1 MPRQDIADL
10 GFVRLCTASEQRI
23 KRHQDASSAE
33 PALQCVIPLEGGLQD
48 AESTLLVGEALHG
61 SDLAPLDLECE
72 GKTGARGPAIDDHRA
87 GAANAVLAADMGA
100 RSPRSRDE

>member
-1 MPRQDIADL
+1 MPRQHIADL
-10 GFVRLCTASEQRI
+10 RFVRLPTAGEQRI
-23 KRHQDASSAE
+23 KRHQNAGSAE

-87 GAANAVLAADMGA
+87 GAANAVLAADMVPVA
-100 RSPRSRDE
+100 PIS